1 MELKDLANNPNE
13 DKVLKSLEFLKKH
26 QKNLAL
32 YEKEKKLF
40 KEENNLK
47 YDSLQD
53 KEVFV

>member
-13 DKVLKSLEFLKKH
+13 DKVLKSLEFLKKQ

-40 KEENNLK
+40 K
-47 YDSLQD
+47 
-53 KEVFV
+53 